1 MKKALVLTLL
11 LSGLLFYGCGSKG
24 GTAAPANGSNSS
36 STTGGT
42 AFALNMV
49 DSNNAQ
55 NVVSKITITGT
66 PPAPS
71 GVRVVIRSFATVT
84 TTQLVCPGNDYNDS
98 GDCNVPY
105 VPTDVGS
112 FQEVYRDIQDVLY
125 SGSTVTIGIPQG
137 TGYTLDV
144 ITYRAETSNNS
155 TLKYGRITN
164 LDIPNASNSAT
175 VIMNTVADILQMAVS
190 SDTVLPNQTFTV
202 TVNNVMPFAP
212 LYNMIMSFGTTT
224 VQKSTAAKTTTFIA
238 PVTYATG
245 QTVAL
250 QGQFTLDRSCMKTG
264 ESASWKRLFPN
275 PAYSEEVYSN
285 LTPLVVVSLPG
296 I

>member
-1 MKKALVLTLL
+1 MKKALILTLL

-24 GTAAPANGSNSS
+24 GNAAPANNSG

-42 AFALNMV
+42 VFTLNMV
-49 DSNNAQ
+49 DRNSAPD
-55 NVVSKITITGT
+55 VVSKITVTGT
-66 PPAPS
+66 PPTPS
-71 GVRVVIRSFATVT
+71 DVRVVIRSFATVT
-84 TTQLVCPGNDYNDS
+84 TTVLLCPNNNYNDS
-98 GDCNVPY
+98 GDCNEPY
-105 VPTDVGS
+105 VPTDVGT

-137 TGYTLDV
+137 TGFTLDV

-155 TLKYGRITN
+155 ILKYGQITN
-164 LDIPNASNSAT
+164 LDIPNATNSAT
-175 VIMNTVADILQMAVS
+175 VTMNTVADILQMTVS
-190 SDTVLPNQTFTV
+190 SDTVLPNQTFAV

-212 LYNMIMSFGTTT
+212 IYNMIMSFGTTT
-224 VQKSTAAKTTTFIA
+224 TGKTTGGKATAFTA
-238 PVTYATG
+238 PVTYTSG

-250 QGQFTLDRSCMKTG
+250 QGQFTLDRSCLKVG
-264 ESASWKRLFPN
+264 ESASWTRLFPN
-275 PAYSEEVYSN
+275 PAYSEQVYSN

>member
-24 GTAAPANGSNSS
+24 GTAASSNGSNSS
-36 STTGGT
+36 PTTGGA

-49 DSNNAQ
+49 DSSNAQ
-55 NVVSKITITGT
+55 NVASKITITGT

-71 GVRVVIRSFATVT
+71 DVRVVIRSFATVT
-84 TTQLVCPGNDYNDS
+84 TTQVICQYDDQDNPIPGT
-98 GDCNVPY
+98 CNAV
-105 VPTDVGS
+105 DVGTY
-112 FQEVYRDIQDVLY
+112 QEVYRDIQDVLY

-144 ITYRAETSNNS
+144 ITYRAEPSNNS
-155 TLKYGRITN
+155 ILKYGRITN
-164 LDIPNASNSAT
+164 LDIPNVTNSAT
-175 VIMNTVADILQMAVS
+175 VIMNAVADILQMTVS

-202 TVNNVMPFAP
+202 TVNNVMPFTP